1 MQGRGTLAR
10 QVSRHV
16 KVTAMSA
23 LGRTLLAILAAL
35 TSLSAISE
43 RVREQGVTDTEIR
56 IGNLMPYSGNLEVF
70 GAIGKAEAAYFE
82 MINERGGING
92 RKVRF
97 ISYDDKSNPVAAL
110 DLTRSLIDQDDV
122 LLMFGSFGTPGN
134 FAVRK
139 YLNERQIPQLFVASG
154 DDHLFDPSL
163 FPWTMGWQP
172 SFREEGRIY
181 ANYIQTS
188 YPGRRI
194 VALWQNDQV
203 GREVIK
209 GLEDGLG
216 EVARMI
222 RVEIAYDIADEHL
235 DTHVSILKQSGAE
248 IFVFAGAPANA
259 AKVIRIASELNWHP
273 VFILS
278 HMSSSIAIALKPA
291 GLENSVGVI
300 TAAFLKDAN
309 DLAWKD
315 EQATKDWQAFVDKY
329 NRAGGKDDGAAVFG
343 YEAAETLVQVLKQC
357 GNDLSREN
365 VMKQAAA
372 LKDYQGS
379 VLLPGIKI
387 STGPWNF
394 RPIKQ
399 LRLVQFDGRTWQP
412 IGDVL
417 ETAFSHVDK

>member
-1 MQGRGTLAR
+1 MQTW
-10 QVSRHV
+10 V
-16 KVTAMSA
+16 
-23 LGRTLLAILAAL
+23 RTLIAVFLAL
-35 TSLSAISE
+35 TGLSAISE

-56 IGNLMPYSGNLEVF
+56 IGNLMPYSGGLEVF
-70 GAIGKAEAAYFE
+70 GAIGKAEAAYFDL
-82 MINERGGING
+82 INERGGING

-97 ISYDDKSNPVAAL
+97 ISYDDKSNPVTAL
-110 DLTRSLIDQDDV
+110 DLTRRLIEEDKV
-122 LLMFGSFGTPGN
+122 MLMFGSFGTPGN

-181 ANYIQTS
+181 ANYIQAS
-188 YPGRRI
+188 YPGRKI

-216 EVARMI
+216 SIARMI
-222 RVEIAYDIADEHL
+222 RVDIGFDVADEHL
-235 DTHVSILKQSGAE
+235 DSHVSILKQSGAE
-248 IFVFAGAPANA
+248 IFVFAGSPANA
-259 AKVIRIASELNWHP
+259 AKVIRMAAELDWHPP

-278 HMSSSIAIALKPA
+278 HMASSMATALKPA
-291 GLENSVGVI
+291 GVENAVGVI
-300 TAAFLKDAN
+300 TAAFLKDAS
-309 DLAWKD
+309 DPAWTG
-315 EQATKDWQAFVDKY
+315 EQATKDWQSFVDNYSK
-329 NRAGGKDDGAAVFG
+329 AGGKDDGAAVFG
-343 YEAAETLVQVLKQC
+343 YAAAETLVQVLKQS
-357 GNDLSREN
+357 GDDLSREN

-394 RPIKQ
+394 RPIKH

-412 IGDVL
+412 IGDIL
-417 ETAFSHVDK
+417 ETAFSGVGK

>member
-1 MQGRGTLAR
+1 M
-10 QVSRHV
+10 
-16 KVTAMSA
+16 
-23 LGRTLLAILAAL
+23 LG
-35 TSLSAISE
+35 AISE
-43 RVREQGVTDTEIR
+43 EMREQGVTDAEIR

-82 MINERGGING
+82 RINERGGIGG

-97 ISYDDKSNPVAAL
+97 ISYDDKSNPATAL
-110 DLTRSLIDQDDV
+110 DLTRRLIEEDKV
-122 LLMFGSFGTPGN
+122 LLVFGSFGTPGN
-134 FAVRK
+134 FAVRR

-154 DDHLFDPSL
+154 DDHLSDPSS

-172 SFREEGRIY
+172 SYREEGRIY
-181 ANYIQTS
+181 ANYIQAS

-203 GREVIK
+203 GREVFK

-216 EVARMI
+216 NVARMI
-222 RVEIAYDIADEHL
+222 RVDIAYDVTDEHL
-235 DTHVSILKQSGAE
+235 DTHVSILKQTGAE

-259 AKVIRIASELNWHP
+259 AKVIRIAAELNWHP
-273 VFILS
+273 VFILD
-278 HMSSSIAIALKPA
+278 HMASSIAMALKPA
-291 GLENSVGVI
+291 GPENAVGVV

-309 DLAWKD
+309 DPAWKN
-315 EQATKDWQAFVDKY
+315 EQATNDWRAFLDKY
-329 NRAGGKDDGAAVFG
+329 SQAGGKDDGAAVFG
-343 YEAAETLVQVLKQC
+343 YAAAETLVQVLKQC
-357 GNDLSREN
+357 GNDLSRDN

-379 VLLPGIKI
+379 VLLPGIKVN
-387 STGPWNF
+387 TGPGNF
-394 RPIKQ
+394 RPIKH

-417 ETAFSHVDK
+417 ETAFSNLDN

>member
-1 MQGRGTLAR
+1 MQTWVRTLS
-10 QVSRHV
+10 VIV
-16 KVTAMSA
+16 SA
-23 LGRTLLAILAAL
+23 LVMLG
-35 TSLSAISE
+35 AISE
-43 RVREQGVTDTEIR
+43 EMREQGVTDAEIR

-82 MINERGGING
+82 RINERGGIGG

-97 ISYDDKSNPVAAL
+97 ISYDDKSNPATAL
-110 DLTRSLIDQDDV
+110 DLTRRLIEEDKV
-122 LLMFGSFGTPGN
+122 LLVFGSFGTPGN
-134 FAVRK
+134 FAVRR

-154 DDHLFDPSL
+154 DDHLSDPSS

-172 SFREEGRIY
+172 SYREEGRIY
-181 ANYIQTS
+181 ANYIQAS

-203 GREVIK
+203 GREVFK

-216 EVARMI
+216 NVARMI
-222 RVEIAYDIADEHL
+222 RVDIAYDVTDEHL
-235 DTHVSILKQSGAE
+235 DTHVSILKQTGAE

-259 AKVIRIASELNWHP
+259 AKVIRIAAELNWHP
-273 VFILS
+273 VFILD
-278 HMSSSIAIALKPA
+278 HMASSIAMALKPA
-291 GLENSVGVI
+291 GPENAVGVV

-309 DLAWKD
+309 DPAWKN
-315 EQATKDWQAFVDKY
+315 EQATNDWRAFLDKY
-329 NRAGGKDDGAAVFG
+329 SQAGGKDDGAAVFG
-343 YEAAETLVQVLKQC
+343 YAAAETLVQVLKQC
-357 GNDLSREN
+357 GNDLSRDN

-379 VLLPGIKI
+379 VLLPGIKVN
-387 STGPWNF
+387 TGPGNF
-394 RPIKQ
+394 RPIKH

-417 ETAFSHVDK
+417 ETAFSNLDN

>member
-1 MQGRGTLAR
+1 MQTWVRTLS
-10 QVSRHV
+10 VIV
-16 KVTAMSA
+16 SA
-23 LGRTLLAILAAL
+23 LVMLG
-35 TSLSAISE
+35 AISE
-43 RVREQGVTDTEIR
+43 EMREQGVTDAEIR

-82 MINERGGING
+82 RINERGGIGG

-97 ISYDDKSNPVAAL
+97 ISYDDKSNPATAL
-110 DLTRSLIDQDDV
+110 DLTRRLIEEDKV
-122 LLMFGSFGTPGN
+122 LLVFGSFGTPGN
-134 FAVRK
+134 FAVRR

-154 DDHLFDPSL
+154 DDHLSDPSS

-172 SFREEGRIY
+172 SYREEGRIY
-181 ANYIQTS
+181 ANYIQAS

-203 GREVIK
+203 GREVFK

-216 EVARMI
+216 NVARMI
-222 RVEIAYDIADEHL
+222 RVDIAYDVTDEHL
-235 DTHVSILKQSGAE
+235 DTHVSILKQTGAE

-259 AKVIRIASELNWHP
+259 AKVIRIAAELNWHP
-273 VFILS
+273 VFILD
-278 HMSSSIAIALKPA
+278 HMASSIAMPLKPA
-291 GLENSVGVI
+291 GPENAVGVV

-309 DLAWKD
+309 DPAWKN
-315 EQATKDWQAFVDKY
+315 EQATNDWRAFLDKY
-329 NRAGGKDDGAAVFG
+329 SQAGGKDDGAAVFG
-343 YEAAETLVQVLKQC
+343 YAAAETLVQVLKQC
-357 GNDLSREN
+357 GNDLSRDN

-379 VLLPGIKI
+379 VLLPGIKVN
-387 STGPWNF
+387 TGPGNF
-394 RPIKQ
+394 RPIKH

-417 ETAFSHVDK
+417 ETAFSNLDN